1 MNKPNI
7 DMQNAIKVAK
17 RIAITVVVCIPFL
30 LAFAYLTRNVIT
42 SNGLQIFCF
51 FIILA
56 VVVLIEELITRAVIK
71 RKKSKPEIEQDKTD
85 VFR

>member
-17 RIAITVVVCIPFL
+17 RIAITLVVCIPFL